1 MFNLYFYIRW
11 LASINI
17 YHRTATT
24 FSVLQYTLSDK
35 TKSDKI
41 LVTSKGFGHFCSTNN
56 FIYFEIL
63 KYDQISILRDSDCV
77 FSREKLKNLSQIGNQ
92 YFIFQSLCHI
102 SHQLQICNNKSVT
115 NQIFISFNKSGF
127 VFLLG
132 FTTSLSLSNL
142 GVSLIKDRM
151 VFSSFWASQAHYR
164 FGSLRKIHLS
174 KVLSSFSMFVLP
186 LHCRSGSLL
195 EIR

>member
-24 FSVLQYTLSDK
+24 FNVLQYTLSDK

-63 KYDQISILRDSDCV
+63 KYD
-77 FSREKLKNLSQIGNQ
+77 
-92 YFIFQSLCHI
+92 
-102 SHQLQICNNKSVT
+102 
-115 NQIFISFNKSGF
+115 
-127 VFLLG
+127 
-132 FTTSLSLSNL
+132 
-142 GVSLIKDRM
+142 
-151 VFSSFWASQAHYR
+151 
-164 FGSLRKIHLS
+164 
-174 KVLSSFSMFVLP
+174 
-186 LHCRSGSLL
+186 
-195 EIR
+195 